1 MTARQDA
8 AAMDEVANTGVPLP
22 ARLSRSILVYYA
34 LPSIGLHFSFM
45 LMGLYFFKFAT
56 DVLLVAPAIMGL
68 LIAGGRFWDG
78 LSDPIAGYLS
88 DRTRSRLGRR
98 RSWLALSVLPFG
110 LSVLMLWSPPPAL
123 SNAGI
128 VAWLGLGLFLFYTTY
143 TALAVPYG
151 ALGAE
156 LSEDYHD
163 RTRIFAYRQGVGAIG
178 LLCAVFAYY
187 LLLETERGGL
197 ESLSARELGQG
208 IGLFAAATLCVTVA
222 FVVARVPER
231 TDYQD
236 RGPERL
242 FGAFGDVLRNP
253 HARRLLVVQCAHFFS
268 VAALSLGSAFF
279 FQYVMNTPSWMA
291 ATLVG
296 CFAGGT
302 VFAIP
307 VWVALSQRF
316 GKHHCWRFALVV
328 VGSLYL
334 SVFFAME
341 AGFTASPSF
350 LAAAIVFTT
359 LVGAFQSS
367 NFVLSHSLQ
376 ADVIDFDEVVTDQ
389 RKEGAYLATWSFAE
403 KCSAAVAAGLI
414 GLLLELVGY
423 EPGASQGESTRLAI
437 LVLMSLVP
445 AACHFLGALVLRG
458 YALDEREHA
467 RIRGVLSGRGGRSR

>member
-1 MTARQDA
+1 
-8 AAMDEVANTGVPLP
+8 
-22 ARLSRSILVYYA
+22 
-34 LPSIGLHFSFM
+34 M

-98 RSWLALSVLPFG
+98 RSWLAASALPFG
-110 LSVLMLWSPPPAL
+110 LSVLMLWSPPSGLTGAWV
-123 SNAGI
+123 
-128 VAWLGLGLFLFYTTY
+128 VAWVGLGLFLFYTTY

-156 LSEDYHD
+156 LSEGYHD
-163 RTRIFAYRQGVGAIG
+163 RTRVFAYRQGVGAIG
-178 LLCAVFAYY
+178 LVFAVVGYY
-187 LLLETERGGL
+187 LLLESERGAIG
-197 ESLSARELGQG
+197 SVSARDLGLG
-208 IGLFAAATLCVTVA
+208 IGVFAAVTLCVTVA
-222 FVVARVPER
+222 FVVARIPER
-231 TDYQD
+231 VAYQD

-242 FGAFGDVLRNP
+242 FGAFGDVMRNP
-253 HARRLLVVQCAHFFS
+253 HARRLLVVQCAHFLS
-268 VAALSLGSAFF
+268 VAALSLGSAFL
-279 FQYVMNTPSWMA
+279 FQYVMEVPSWMA

-302 VFAIP
+302 VLAIP
-307 VWVALSQRF
+307 LWVDLSRRF

-328 VGSLYL
+328 VGFLYL
-334 SVFFAME
+334 GVFF
-341 AGFTASPSF
+341 GIDVDFTGSPVV
-350 LAAAIVFTT
+350 LAATLFFTT
-359 LVGAFQSS
+359 LLGAFQCS

-376 ADVIDFDEVVTDQ
+376 ADVIDFDEVLTDQ

-403 KCSAAVAAGLI
+403 KCSAAMAAGLI
-414 GLLLELVGY
+414 GFVLEAVGY

-458 YALDEREHA
+458 YGLDEREHA
-467 RIRGVLSGRGGRSR
+467 RIRRVLDERSRSR